1 MQKKIVVSAPGK
13 IHLMGEHAVVYGKP
27 ALLSAI
33 DRRCTITIQ
42 SRTDGNIVISSEG
55 IASKEQISFRAL
67 TEKVKQAEKNW
78 QTFSKTNDVTLL
90 KSLTSEPLDY
100 ATLCIG
106 ITLMHYNITTL
117 SSGFRCAIFSAVP
130 VGSGIGSSASLS
142 VSIAGA
148 LSAYFEKPW
157 DINVINS
164 IAYRCEQLKHGFPSG
179 GDNSAVCYGKLT
191 WFRKESPEL
200 KLIQPVPFS
209 VPEKLSKRF
218 ILIDTGKP
226 EESTGEMVSHV
237 RTLKEQNPKLVRDFL
252 ENQEQLARELLAVVK
267 NGDEKRFPEII
278 REGGRNLESIGVVS
292 DLAKQLIR
300 DIEKKGGSAK
310 MCGAGGKKKGSGV
323 VLAYHINPEVI
334 RDVAHAHKFISFLL
348 QLGCEGVKEEK

>member
-1 MQKKIVVSAPGK
+1 MVKKVVISAPGK

-33 DRRCTITIQ
+33 DRRCTITITP
-42 SRTDGNIVISSEG
+42 RKDAAIEISSTH
-55 IASKEQISFRAL
+55 IKQNEQITL
-67 TEKVKQAEKNW
+67 PTLLQKVKKAEEHW
-78 QTFSKTNDVTLL
+78 QTFSKTNDATLL

-100 ATLCIG
+100 ATLCVG
-106 ITLMHYNITTL
+106 ITLMHYKITIL
-117 SSGFRCAIFSAVP
+117 SSGFRCAISSAVP

-142 VSIAGA
+142 VSIVGA
-148 LSAYFEKPW
+148 LSSYFEKPW

-179 GDNSAVCYGKLT
+179 GDNAAVCYGKLT

-209 VPEKLSKRF
+209 VPERLSKRF

-278 REGGRNLESIGVVS
+278 RDGGRNLESIGVVS

-310 MCGAGGKKKGSGV
+310 MCGAGGKKKGSGI
-323 VLAYHINPEVI
+323 VLAYHTNPNII
-334 RDVAHAHKFISFLL
+334 RDVAHTHQFVSFLL
-348 QLGCEGVKEEK
+348 QLGCEGVKEEQ